1 MLVTYDADGGYGHPD
16 HVRVHQ
22 IVKRALEILGDD
34 EDRPLLIWGIE
45 GEYNPEDTRVQA
57 AIFGDGTAKR
67 KAMEAHRTQ
76 ITVLDDKTFEYSN
89 KVPQK
94 ISAVE
99 TYRVLDGDPT
109 RTVNPK
115 PQEAGLVSTVLTGV
129 ILGTVAAVAGSI
141 YHAWVVYAG
150 DVALPVGL
158 LIAYLTIFFASLW
171 SALALRRGMTAAI
184 VGGVA
189 FVTVYWLAYGRPDS
203 PFVLVNPGHSAI
215 GLYGALWW
223 FGAPVAAML
232 GMFAYT
238 RNRVKDARY
247 FSARSAHQRARAKA
261 EGRDK

>member
-1 MLVTYDADGGYGHPD
+1 M
-16 HVRVHQ
+16 
-22 IVKRALEILGDD
+22 
-34 EDRPLLIWGIE
+34 
-45 GEYNPEDTRVQA
+45 
-57 AIFGDGTAKR
+57 
-67 KAMEAHRTQ
+67 
-76 ITVLDDKTFEYSN
+76 LDDKTFEYSN

-184 VGGVA
+184 VGAVA

-238 RNRVKDARY
+238 RNLVKDARY

>member
-1 MLVTYDADGGYGHPD
+1 M
-16 HVRVHQ
+16 RVYE

-34 EDRPLLIWGIE
+34 EDRPLLTWGIE
-45 GEYNPEDTRVQA
+45 GEYDPKDTRVQA

-129 ILGTVAAVAGSI
+129 ILGAVAAVAGSI

-158 LIAYLTIFFASLW
+158 FIAYLTIFFASLW

-184 VGGVA
+184 VGSMA

-261 EGRDK
+261 ESRDK